1 MSRHFA
7 AEKLSDEGK
16 ALVARM
22 YEDGETLVDIL
33 AELKAV
39 TGEELALAS
48 LHRYCTRIL
57 QAELKRRHAIKV
69 RAQAL
74 IDLSRENP
82 NCTDAQITQALVYQA
97 LLENQDNLHE
107 LSLEKLLTL
116 QTRREEG
123 KGRMEIEQAKIEL
136 DRARLD
142 HEKEVLTFKRDT
154 AVAARQAVKDIEPG
168 KLQATGGD
176 PEKLRQVVDDALAE
190 RLGLSK
196 ASVRTQ

>member
-7 AEKLSDEGK
+7 AEKLSDAGK

-22 YEDGETLVDIL
+22 YEDGETLLDIL

-57 QAELKRRHAIKV
+57 QAELKRRQAIKV

-107 LSLEKLLTL
+107 LSLEKLLAL

-142 HEKEVLTFKRDT
+142 HDRQILELKKQ
-154 AVAARQAVKDIEPG
+154 VAT
-168 KLQATGGD
+168 QATAAAD
-176 PEKLRQVVDDALAE
+176 EVQRVVKSN
-190 RLGLSK
+190 GLSDAAAAEIRAK
-196 ASVRTQ
+196 ILGVAS

>member
-1 MSRHFA
+1 MARHFA
-7 AEKLSDEGK
+7 AEKISDDGK
-16 ALVARM
+16 ALIARM

-33 AELKAV
+33 AELKAL

-57 QAELKRRHAIKV
+57 HVEIKRRQTIKT

-74 IDLSRENP
+74 LDLSRENP

-107 LSLEKLLTL
+107 LSLEKLLHL

-123 KGRMEIEQAKIEL
+123 KGRMEIEQAKL
-136 DRARLD
+136 DLERAKLD
-142 HEKEVLTFKRDT
+142 HEKQILEFKKNV
-154 AVAARQAVKDIEPG
+154 AV
-168 KLQATGGD
+168 QATTAAD
-176 PEKLRQVVDDALAE
+176 EVQKVVKSN
-190 RLGLSK
+190 GLSDQAAAEIRQK
-196 ASVRTQ
+196 ILGVAS

>member
-1 MSRHFA
+1 
-7 AEKLSDEGK
+7 
-16 ALVARM
+16 M
-22 YEDGETLVDIL
+22 YEDGETLLDIL

-57 QAELKRRHAIKV
+57 AVELKRRQTIKL

-82 NCTDAQITQALVYQA
+82 GCTDAQITQALVYQA

-107 LSLEKLLTL
+107 LNLEKLLQL

-123 KGRMEIEQAKIEL
+123 KGRMEIEQAKL
-136 DRARLD
+136 DLERAKLD
-142 HEKEVLTFKRDT
+142 HEKRILEFKQRIATQASAAADEVQS
-154 AVAARQAVKDIEPG
+154 VVKSN
-168 KLQATGGD
+168 
-176 PEKLRQVVDDALAE
+176 
-190 RLGLSK
+190 GLSDEAATQIRQK
-196 ASVRTQ
+196 ILGVAS